1 MRDLTSTKREFTT
14 LGKRLYRR
22 GPMSINR
29 AFRGVVESGFGVWI
43 RAHWGLSNQSLFRP
57 VPREFET
64 QKKPFALLNW
74 PQPRRSG
81 DVNYT
86 FSPTIRLS
94 CFPQQTNHSLFELN
108 TTGIYQTLTGKQSAG
123 PRDEVSRNVLV
134 KEALHERSL
143 HWLSSLCNLRV
154 VGASLVTFLR
164 NSELQRHTEYR
175 GFTEKA
181 VAGADRSTREY
192 RFLERI
198 IHTFYRESNTRSQ
211 STRLREF
218 LSALFSTFRQTAG
231 EVTQSRDVEK
241 SLQNEIRRFGA
252 TSFRRDFA
260 LVRSAAATEIHNHSL
275 TLQPSILTRFSNSA
289 TTTEKTS
296 QLQGTTNL
304 HTRFDHRF
312 LTSVD
317 SVQGEG
323 QLHYGPSAFTTL
335 ALNFAAPKISETELV
350 AKRISQLVS
359 SPELTHIKRQPA
371 MSEEMMNALRG
382 LRTPHVEPKPVTV
395 PVMPSI
401 EQLTNQVRTQLER
414 ELRIERER
422 RGL

>member
-1 MRDLTSTKREFTT
+1 
-14 LGKRLYRR
+14 
-22 GPMSINR
+22 MSINR

-108 TTGIYQTLTGKQSAG
+108 TTGIYQTLTVKQSSEA
-123 PRDEVSRNVLV
+123 RDEVLRNVLV

-143 HWLSSLCNLRV
+143 NWLSSLCNLRV

-164 NSELQRHTEYR
+164 NSELQRHTEHR
-175 GFTEKA
+175 GLTEKT
-181 VAGADRSTREY
+181 VAGADRLTREY
-192 RFLERI
+192 RFLERMF
-198 IHTFYRESNTRSQ
+198 HSFNRESNTRSQ
-211 STRLREF
+211 STRLKEF
-218 LSALFSTFRQTAG
+218 LSALFSTFSQTAG

-241 SLQNEIRRFGA
+241 SLQSEIRRFGA
-252 TSFRRDFA
+252 TSLRRDFA
-260 LVRSAAATEIHNHSL
+260 LVRSAAVNTETHNHTL
-275 TLQPSILTRFSNSA
+275 ALQPSILTRFSNNG

-304 HTRFDHRF
+304 HTRLDHRF
-312 LTSVD
+312 LTSFD

-335 ALNFAAPKISETELV
+335 VLNFAAPKISETELV

>member
-1 MRDLTSTKREFTT
+1 
-14 LGKRLYRR
+14 
-22 GPMSINR
+22 
-29 AFRGVVESGFGVWI
+29 
-43 RAHWGLSNQSLFRP
+43 
-57 VPREFET
+57 
-64 QKKPFALLNW
+64 
-74 PQPRRSG
+74 
-81 DVNYT
+81 
-86 FSPTIRLS
+86 
-94 CFPQQTNHSLFELN
+94 
-108 TTGIYQTLTGKQSAG
+108 
-123 PRDEVSRNVLV
+123 
-134 KEALHERSL
+134 
-143 HWLSSLCNLRV
+143 
-154 VGASLVTFLR
+154 
-164 NSELQRHTEYR
+164 
-175 GFTEKA
+175 
-181 VAGADRSTREY
+181 
-192 RFLERI
+192 
-198 IHTFYRESNTRSQ
+198 
-211 STRLREF
+211 
-218 LSALFSTFRQTAG
+218 LFSTFRQTAG

-241 SLQNEIRRFGA
+241 SLRNEIRRFGA

-260 LVRSAAATEIHNHSL
+260 LVRSAPATEIHNHSL
-275 TLQPSILTRFSNSA
+275 ALQPSILTRFSNSA

-304 HTRFDHRF
+304 HTRLDHRF